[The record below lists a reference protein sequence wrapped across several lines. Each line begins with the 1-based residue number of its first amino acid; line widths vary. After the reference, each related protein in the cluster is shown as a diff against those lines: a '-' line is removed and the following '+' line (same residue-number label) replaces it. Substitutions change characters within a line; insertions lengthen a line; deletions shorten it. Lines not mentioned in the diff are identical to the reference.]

1 MSVLTPSQT
10 VGPFFALV
18 TSSESRTTLVAEEHA
33 GERILLEG
41 TLLDGDGHPV
51 PDGLL
56 EIWQADAT
64 GGYNHPDD
72 PCRGEPMAAFTG
84 FGRVHTDSSGTFGF
98 ETIKPGS
105 VPDAHGQTQAPHV
118 LVSVFAR
125 GLLSRLVTRV
135 YFEDE
140 PTNVR
145 DPVLAC
151 VSPERRS
158 TLIAA
163 RRSRG
168 HYRIDLTL
176 QGPGETVFFDV

>member
-18 TSSESRTTLVAEEHA
+18 TSSQSRTTLVADEQA

-41 TLLDGDGHPV
+41 TRLDGDGHAV

-56 EIWQADAT
+56 EIWHADAN
-64 GGYNHPDD
+64 GGYNHPAD
-72 PCRGEPMAAFTG
+72 PCCGQPMAAFTG

-105 VPDAHGQTQAPHV
+105 VPDAHGQAQAPHV

-158 TLIAA
+158 TLIAIC
-163 RRSRG
+163 RSRG
-168 HYRIDLTL
+168 HYRIDLAL
-176 QGPGETVFFDV
+176 QGPRETVFFDV